1 MKKFENK
8 VAVVTGGTSGLG
20 HRITEMLCEQGAKV
34 VFWGRNDE
42 KGSQLA
48 AKINASNGEATY
60 MHVDICYSSEVQAAA
75 NTIKNKYGHV
85 DILMCSAGI
94 NQYKAGTVVETD
106 EEEFDKIINTNV
118 RGTFLCC
125 KYIIPLMPK
134 EGGSVTNFSS
144 AWDTIVS
151 AKVPAYC
158 ASKAAITH
166 MTKQIALD
174 LAPLNI
180 RANTISPGTVVTE
193 MVEGVIS
200 NNYAKLGF
208 EKPEDMWE
216 ARRLAYPI
224 GRLGTTDD
232 IANLALF
239 LASDEAS
246 WITGAA
252 ILIDGGFTFSRSF
265 APPPKK

>member
-1 MKKFENK
+1 MKRFENRI
-8 VAVVTGGTSGLG
+8 AVVTGGTSGLG
-20 HRITEMLCEQGAKV
+20 RRITEALCEEGAKV

-42 KGSQLA
+42 KGAQIA
-48 AKINASNGEATY
+48 EKIKANNGEVAY
-60 MHVDICYSSEVQAAA
+60 MHVDVRFANEIKAAA
-75 NTIKNKYGHV
+75 ETVKAKYGHV
-85 DILMCSAGI
+85 DILICSAGV
-94 NQYKAGTVVETD
+94 NQYKAGTIVETD
-106 EEEFDKIINTNV
+106 EDEFDKVIDTNV
-118 RGTFLCC
+118 KGTFLCC

-134 EGGSVTNFSS
+134 EGGSVINFSS

-151 AKVPAYC
+151 AKVPVYC

-174 LAPLNI
+174 FAPHNI

-200 NNYAKLGF
+200 NTYAKLGF

-224 GRLGTTDD
+224 GRLGTVDD
-232 IANLALF
+232 VAHLTLF

>member
-1 MKKFENK
+1 MKRFENK
-8 VAVVTGGTSGLG
+8 IAVVTGGTSGLG
-20 HRITEMLCEQGAKV
+20 RRIAEVLCEEGAKV
-34 VFWGRNDE
+34 AFWGRNDE
-42 KGSQLA
+42 KGAQIA
-48 AKINASNGEATY
+48 GEIKANGGEAVY
-60 MHVDICYSSEVQAAA
+60 MRVDVRSSSEIKAAA
-75 NTIKNKYGHV
+75 EVVRDKYGHV
-85 DILMCSAGI
+85 DILMCSAGV
-94 NQYKAGTVVETD
+94 NQYKAGTVVEAD
-106 EEEFDKIINTNV
+106 EEEFDKVIDTNV
-118 RGTFLCC
+118 KGTFLCC
-125 KYIIPLMPK
+125 KYIIPLMP

-151 AKVPAYC
+151 PKVPIYC

-166 MTKQIALD
+166 MTKQMALD
-174 LAPLNI
+174 FAPQRI
-180 RANTISPGTVVTE
+180 RANTICPGTVVTE

-200 NNYAKLGF
+200 SNYAKLGF

-216 ARRLAYPI
+216 ARRQAYPI

-232 IANLALF
+232 VAHLALF

-252 ILIDGGFTFSRSF
+252 ILIDGGFTFSRTF

>member
-1 MKKFENK
+1 MKRFESK
-8 VAVVTGGTSGLG
+8 IAVVTGGTSGLG
-20 HRITEMLCEQGAKV
+20 RRIAEVLAEEGARV
-34 VFWGRNDE
+34 VFWGRNNE
-42 KGSQLA
+42 KGAQIA
-48 AKINASNGEATY
+48 EGIKANGGDAVY
-60 MHVDICYSSEVQAAA
+60 MQVNIRSSSEVKAAA
-75 NTIKNKYGHV
+75 ELVKSKYGHV
-85 DILMCSAGI
+85 DILMCSAGV
-94 NQYKAGTVVETD
+94 NQYKAGTVVDTD
-106 EEEFDKIINTNV
+106 EEEFDNVIDTNV
-118 RGTFLCC
+118 KGTFLCC

-151 AKVPAYC
+151 PKVPIYC

-166 MTKQIALD
+166 MTKQMALD
-174 LAPLNI
+174 FAPHNI
-180 RANTISPGTVVTE
+180 RANTICPGTVVTE
-193 MVEGVIS
+193 MVEGVIN

-208 EKPEDMWE
+208 DKPEDMWE
-216 ARRLAYPI
+216 ARRLAYPL

-232 IANLALF
+232 VAHLALF

-252 ILIDGGFTFSRSF
+252 ILLDGGFTYSRTF